1 MKSNSEKLNH
11 AFIEFYEKLSSWELE
26 VVKDKGLSLSLI
38 HAVEILGAFGPMPMK
53 NLAQKVGVTTGTLT
67 VQVDNLSK
75 LNLVERVPHDTD
87 RRSILVKL
95 TEKGGALFKEHD
107 AQHLI
112 LTEQLTAQFSEDEI
126 QLLNR
131 LMERVNL
138 KF

>member
-95 TEKGGALFKEHD
+95 TEEGGALFKEHD